1 MRSSNP
7 VLSGRGFA
15 RINPQVF
22 GQPQTFGQP
31 QGDLGAPSTLE
42 NRPSAAPMSI
52 EDVVLKSAG
61 LFGVLAVVGFF
72 AWQSASPA
80 LALVGLVAG
89 LVLALVNSFS
99 QKVRPALVIAYA
111 AAQGL
116 ALGTISQVY
125 ESAYDGIVTQAI
137 IATGCAF
144 AGVLAAYS
152 TGKIRVTPKFTR
164 ILMGSLIG
172 YLVFSLVTIFT
183 GRPSGGIGTL
193 ISVGAVVLASLF
205 IVMDL
210 DQIQKAVAAKVPH
223 QESWRMAF
231 GLMVTLV
238 WLYLEV
244 LRLISILRGDD

>member
-22 GQPQTFGQP
+22 GQPQAGVNSP
-31 QGDLGAPSTLE
+31 ETLE
-42 NRPSAAPMSI
+42 SRPSAAPMSI
-52 EDVVLKSAG
+52 EDVVLKSAA
-61 LFGVLAVVGFF
+61 LFGVLAVVGYV
-72 AWQSASPA
+72 AWQANNPA
-80 LALVGLVAG
+80 LALVGVVAG
-89 LVLALVNSFS
+89 FILALVNSFS
-99 QKVRPALVIAYA
+99 QKVRPVFVIAYA

-116 ALGTISQVY
+116 ALGTISQIY

-172 YLVFSLVTIFT
+172 YLVFTLVTIFT
-183 GRPSGGIGTL
+183 GRPSGPTGAL

-238 WLYLEV
+238 WLYMEV